1 MWPGWSQAEKNMLMK
16 MTRIIAMKAN
26 LSIPDRVNRAQP
38 IFAIASWNFQV
49 FELSWWIPIH

>member
-1 MWPGWSQAEKNMLMK
+1 MK

-38 IFAIASWNFQV
+38 IFAIVSWNFQV
-49 FELSWWIPIH
+49 FELGWWIPIDRNDRGSINLIGGD